1 MIEGLKLDVRAEEL
15 KTRIGARIAEH
26 QARVDAYARQ
36 LKRLA
41 DIEPEPD
48 DDDVVSEIRGGGSP
62 RSAVERKHQQHSE
75 RVSLLT
81 FLRDHL
87 VEGEV
92 YRLSQEDLRFA
103 EFLPDRYGW

>member
-1 MIEGLKLDVRAEEL
+1 MIEGLKLDVRTEEL

-26 QARVDAYARQ
+26 QAKVDGYARQ
-36 LKRLA
+36 LQRLV
-41 DIEPEPD
+41 DIGPDPED
-48 DDDVVSEIRGGGSP
+48 DSVLSEFRGGGSP

-75 RVSLLT
+75 RVALLT

-87 VEGEV
+87 VEGEI

-103 EFLPDRYGW
+103 EFLPDRFGW